1 MIRNLLLRQSNLIL
15 ITLIILIIRM
25 FAYSINLIHFREFI
39 SRLIQT
45 YEQFDN
51 CPSDFPAKLNSLFIS
66 MFGFTNF
73 VKN

>member
-1 MIRNLLLRQSNLIL
+1 
-15 ITLIILIIRM
+15 M